1 MFDEFKSLHVQCSGL
16 ELDESSF
23 TGETVPCQKQSE
35 PVVATKG
42 ELSELTNIAFMGTLV
57 CNGNGRG
64 VVIGTGYNT
73 QFGEIF
79 TLMESEVSD
88 SEFCFPIRAFVSPYR
103 RLEASRSYLDAHNQT
118 VTF

>member
-1 MFDEFKSLHVQCSGL
+1 MLPLAKEKHFQQISPKSLLAVKVIFQCSGL

-35 PVVATKG
+35 PVLACKG

-79 TLMESEVSD
+79 TLMESEVS
-88 SEFCFPIRAFVSPYR
+88 A
-103 RLEASRSYLDAHNQT
+103 ASTSTL
-118 VTF
+118 